1 MAKKAKA
8 ADAAKKV
15 TITLRRSPI
24 GFNRN
29 QAAVVQSMGL
39 RRIGHSVTLLDTPET
54 HGMILKVRHL
64 VEVGD

>member
-1 MAKKAKA
+1 MAKKPKSA
-8 ADAAKKV
+8 AAASKL

-39 RRIGHSVTLLDTPET
+39 RRIGHSVELVDTPAT
-54 HGMILKVRHL
+54 RGMILKVRHL
-64 VEVGD
+64 VEVG